1 MTEALARKKKTRA
14 AHRSSATRIMNQLAE
29 ESASKDGPTLERL
42 LQCKLSLKEKLET
55 LKALDEEIISLVDED
70 ALDDQIEQ
78 ADVFKERVQQSVF
91 IAERLITSKT
101 STAPRTRT
109 SVRSEL
115 TSDAPPP
122 STSLS
127 SVHSDSPVVTSS
139 PTVKLPKLMPKKF
152 NGDLTKWETFWSSF
166 ESTIHL
172 NTTLSGVDKFNYLS
186 SLLEGPALAAVA
198 GLKITTANYTEAID
212 TLKKRFGNKQ
222 QIISRHM
229 DTLLELEPVTSP
241 TNIKALRR
249 LYDQTEFQV
258 RSLKSLEVPLNSY
271 GNLLS
276 SLFMNRLPQELRLI
290 VSREVGEAE
299 WRIDQ
304 IMTIIEREI
313 SARERAFTPSNS
325 QLRGSGLP
333 TATALVTSDGQPKC
347 SYCRQGHPSV
357 SCTTVTDLGQ
367 RKAILKRTG
376 RCFVCLKRHH
386 LSRDCRSPIRCAR
399 CKGRHH
405 TSICKEGH
413 TNFQS
418 TRSNVN
424 TNQEPRRQQNQE
436 LPPPQNHEPPSPQ
449 NHTSATT
456 QLYCVNTALPV
467 LLQTAKAY
475 VHKPGDPSQG
485 MTIRV
490 MLDGGSQRSYVTQRV
505 RETLGLE
512 PESVEEMQIR
522 TFGSESTTLQTVEM
536 ATIAVSLKTG
546 DPIHVLF
553 STVPFICE
561 PLSCQPIAYTKE
573 RYRHLA
579 NLDLADFSRVGDELQ
594 IDALIGSDH
603 YWQLVTGKVIQG
615 ESGPTAI
622 ETHLG
627 WVLSGPVSNTTE
639 QNKPTRPPT
648 SHAMH
653 VSTTHLS
660 DSPPHLSNLLKAFWE
675 LESLGIKQEEPSV
688 YDNFKKTVMFKNGR
702 YEVNLPW
709 KSTQTRLPSNRALA
723 GRRLNGLLKRLRHHP
738 KVLQEYHAVMQEQL
752 RQGIIEKVDETQ
764 QTTGRIVHYLPHH
777 AVIRQDKETTKLRIV
792 YDASARGEGPSL
804 NDCLYSGPKFDQ
816 NILDIVLRFR
826 AYKVAVVADVEK
838 AFLMVSVS
846 EEDRDAL
853 RFLWVE
859 DIEKTPLAPVP
870 MRFTRVVFGVSA
882 SPFLLNATIN
892 HHLKKYQNRY
902 PDLVNTLMR
911 SIYVDDVT
919 YGAEGENEAYQLYT
933 LSKGIF
939 AEGGFNLRKFVT
951 SSPSLRQR
959 IAADEHRSEKKHAVF
974 DTNSNVVEDDMTY
987 TSGLLKGSVPGDQ
1000 KVLGVSWNSVSDV
1013 LEFDIRGVA
1022 QSLQTLEPT
1031 KRNIIGFASKFYDP
1045 LGFLSPV
1052 IITLK
1057 TFFQELCK
1065 SKLDWDDP
1073 LPSELLCKWKRV
1085 VAKFHGTVISMP
1097 RCYFHS
1103 SESSRKCV
1111 LYGFCDASTA
1121 AYAAVVYLCVGSDQA
1136 QFVASKTRVAPL
1148 SQQTIPRLELLSCL
1162 LLARLITNVLAALE
1176 SVIEVRLGSC
1186 FTDSKVALF
1195 WIQGEDKEWKPFV
1208 HNRVKEIRGLVSAK
1222 HWSHCP
1228 GKNNPADIPSHG
1240 VSPQELEMSLLWRHG
1255 PDWLPQII
1263 LEEKGKEVTMPEECA
1278 VEMVK
1283 NQHLTHTLLSS
1294 TKSNGIGDVIDC
1306 TRFSKL
1312 QKLLRV
1318 TVYVKKF
1325 VLTFKSLIRVDSISI
1340 DWTVTA
1346 EDIEEAEMDWVT
1358 NCQMHMTPEVQQHL
1372 AGLKVKWIFNLEKAP
1387 WWGGFFERLIQ
1398 SVKRCLKKTIG
1409 KAKLTYDE
1417 LLTVLTEVEAIINS
1431 RPLSYVSSEDLDEPL
1446 TPSHLLSGRRILSL
1460 PDSTV
1465 ATGYDSDEDFQVT
1478 SQDVHARMCNLNK
1491 ILDQFWIRW
1500 RDEYLLQLRERYHAT
1515 DNTGVARVPIPG
1527 ELVLVHDENH
1537 PRTMW
1542 RLGRVCELIVGSDG
1556 QTRGATLEVST
1567 NGKLSTLRRPIS
1579 RLYPLEVEP
1588 KSNLD
1593 SEMST
1598 AEGDESNQD
1607 RQMTT
1612 QSESPTSKERP
1623 ARAAAV
1629 RARQQVRDWM
1639 SELTD
1644 TV

>member
-1 MTEALARKKKTRA
+1 M
-14 AHRSSATRIMNQLAE
+14 
-29 ESASKDGPTLERL
+29 
-42 LQCKLSLKEKLET
+42 
-55 LKALDEEIISLVDED
+55 
-70 ALDDQIEQ
+70 
-78 ADVFKERVQQSVF
+78 
-91 IAERLITSKT
+91 
-101 STAPRTRT
+101 
-109 SVRSEL
+109 
-115 TSDAPPP
+115 
-122 STSLS
+122 
-127 SVHSDSPVVTSS
+127 
-139 PTVKLPKLMPKKF
+139 
-152 NGDLTKWETFWSSF
+152 
-166 ESTIHL
+166 
-172 NTTLSGVDKFNYLS
+172 
-186 SLLEGPALAAVA
+186 
-198 GLKITTANYTEAID
+198 
-212 TLKKRFGNKQ
+212 
-222 QIISRHM
+222 
-229 DTLLELEPVTSP
+229 
-241 TNIKALRR
+241 
-249 LYDQTEFQV
+249 
-258 RSLKSLEVPLNSY
+258 
-271 GNLLS
+271 
-276 SLFMNRLPQELRLI
+276 
-290 VSREVGEAE
+290 
-299 WRIDQ
+299 
-304 IMTIIEREI
+304 
-313 SARERAFTPSNS
+313 
-325 QLRGSGLP
+325 
-333 TATALVTSDGQPKC
+333 
-347 SYCRQGHPSV
+347 
-357 SCTTVTDLGQ
+357 
-367 RKAILKRTG
+367 
-376 RCFVCLKRHH
+376 CLKRYH
-386 LSRDCRSPIRCAR
+386 LSRDCRSSIRCAR

-418 TRSNVN
+418 TRSNVH
-424 TNQEPRRQQNQE
+424 TNQEPPRQQNQE

-512 PESVEEMQIR
+512 PEGVEEMQIR

-709 KSTQTRLPSNRALA
+709 KLTQTRLPNNRALA

-764 QTTGRIVHYLPHH
+764 QTTGKIVHYLPHH

-816 NILDIVLRFR
+816 NIFDIVLRFR

-859 DIEKTPLAPVP
+859 DIEKTLLAPVA

-892 HHLKKYQNRY
+892 YHLKKYQNRY

-919 YGAEGENEAYQLYT
+919 YGAEGESEAYQLYT

-959 IAADEHRSEKKHAVF
+959 ISADEHRSEKKHPVF

-987 TSGLLKGSVPGDQ
+987 TSGLLEGSVPEDQ
-1000 KVLGVSWNSVSDV
+1000 KVLGISWNSVNGV

-1022 QSLQTLEPT
+1022 QTLQTLEPT
-1031 KRNIIGFASKFYDP
+1031 KRNIIGFASKYMDP

-1052 IITLK
+1052 IIMLK

-1065 SKLDWDDP
+1065 PKLDWDDP
-1073 LPSELLCKWKRV
+1073 LPSELLCKWKHV
-1085 VAKFHGTVISMP
+1085 LAKLHGTVISMP
-1097 RCYFHS
+1097 RCYFH
-1103 SESSRKCV
+1103 
-1111 LYGFCDASTA
+1111 
-1121 AYAAVVYLCVGSDQA
+1121 
-1136 QFVASKTRVAPL
+1136 
-1148 SQQTIPRLELLSCL
+1148 
-1162 LLARLITNVLAALE
+1162 
-1176 SVIEVRLGSC
+1176 
-1186 FTDSKVALF
+1186 
-1195 WIQGEDKEWKPFV
+1195 WI
-1208 HNRVKEIRGLVSAK
+1208 L
-1222 HWSHCP
+1222 
-1228 GKNNPADIPSHG
+1228 
-1240 VSPQELEMSLLWRHG
+1240 
-1255 PDWLPQII
+1255 
-1263 LEEKGKEVTMPEECA
+1263 
-1278 VEMVK
+1278 
-1283 NQHLTHTLLSS
+1283 
-1294 TKSNGIGDVIDC
+1294 
-1306 TRFSKL
+1306 
-1312 QKLLRV
+1312 
-1318 TVYVKKF
+1318 
-1325 VLTFKSLIRVDSISI
+1325 
-1340 DWTVTA
+1340 
-1346 EDIEEAEMDWVT
+1346 
-1358 NCQMHMTPEVQQHL
+1358 
-1372 AGLKVKWIFNLEKAP
+1372 
-1387 WWGGFFERLIQ
+1387 
-1398 SVKRCLKKTIG
+1398 
-1409 KAKLTYDE
+1409 
-1417 LLTVLTEVEAIINS
+1417 
-1431 RPLSYVSSEDLDEPL
+1431 
-1446 TPSHLLSGRRILSL
+1446 
-1460 PDSTV
+1460 
-1465 ATGYDSDEDFQVT
+1465 
-1478 SQDVHARMCNLNK
+1478 
-1491 ILDQFWIRW
+1491 
-1500 RDEYLLQLRERYHAT
+1500 
-1515 DNTGVARVPIPG
+1515 
-1527 ELVLVHDENH
+1527 
-1537 PRTMW
+1537 
-1542 RLGRVCELIVGSDG
+1542 
-1556 QTRGATLEVST
+1556 
-1567 NGKLSTLRRPIS
+1567 
-1579 RLYPLEVEP
+1579 
-1588 KSNLD
+1588 
-1593 SEMST
+1593 
-1598 AEGDESNQD
+1598 
-1607 RQMTT
+1607 
-1612 QSESPTSKERP
+1612 
-1623 ARAAAV
+1623 
-1629 RARQQVRDWM
+1629 
-1639 SELTD
+1639 
-1644 TV
+1644 